1 MSATSTKAEVKEAIV
16 LAAGLGSRIRPC
28 FADGAKPLIP
38 VLGTPLLEYVLKCLD
53 EIGISRTVVVTG
65 KEGES
70 IHSWLSENDFLMKID
85 PVYNAN
91 YTQGNGISAKVG
103 LKHVTSDS
111 VLIVMADHLAQ
122 PDLYES
128 ALNKGNT
135 GVDLGLVVDYNP
147 SSLLQLND
155 ATKVFV
161 NKRGGILEIGK
172 DIKRWNCVD
181 TGVFLVSRE
190 FSSAVTS
197 VVRRAGDCT
206 MTEAVR
212 HMIAAGMGVQAW
224 DSNGTFWLDIDTPS
238 DLERAERFILNNP
251 RIHTTFELIVEEKA
265 ATTQGSHDMNVWSSS
280 PEGGD

>member
-1 MSATSTKAEVKEAIV
+1 MSATSTKVEVEEAIV

-28 FADGAKPLIP
+28 FVDGPKPLIP
-38 VLGTPLLEYVLKCLD
+38 VLSTPLLEYVLRGID
-53 EIGISRTVVVTG
+53 EMGISRTVVVTG
-65 KEGES
+65 KEGEL
-70 IHSWLSENDFLMKID
+70 IHRWLSENDFLMEVD
-85 PVYNAN
+85 PVHNAN
-91 YTQGNGISAKVG
+91 YTQGNGISAQVG

-122 PDLYES
+122 PDLYET
-128 ALNKGNT
+128 ALEKGNS

-161 NKRGGILEIGK
+161 NEWGGILEIGK

-190 FSSAVTS
+190 FSSAVTK
-197 VVRRAGDCT
+197 VVRRTGDCT

-212 HMIAAGMGVQAW
+212 HMVAAGMSVQAW
-224 DSNGTFWLDIDTPS
+224 DSNGAFWFDIDTPS
-238 DLERAERFILNNP
+238 DLERVERFIVNNP
-251 RIHTTFELIVEEKA
+251 RLHTTFELIVKEEA
-265 ATTQGSHDMNVWSSS
+265 VSTQETNDMNVWSSS